1 MTADQFKVFKET
13 KQDEFEA
20 FVDSLMF
27 KEVNLMVRGKYQTYN
42 GETKMKYFAVIVL
55 PQRNIK
61 SENDC
66 LFSLL
71 LFEYILSKQ

>member
-42 GETKMKYFAVIVL
+42 GETKMKYFAVKVL

-61 SENDC
+61 SENAA
-66 LFSLL
+66 LL
-71 LFEYILSKQ
+71 KRLNIYKETNE